1 MQPFDQWSV
10 ARPARFAEARG
21 QDVSWWDDWGPALP
35 VEGGLVASGLVRG
48 TRIVT
53 DARGVG
59 AEIITRMA
67 ERANKGI
74 VTRGRAYAR
83 SGQTISMTLEP
94 GRIHA
99 LVQGS
104 SARPYSVTIACA
116 VPPAH
121 RQRLIDAFRHALS
134 DPAAGIPARGSPAL
148 RDEIDACELLNG
160 VPITAK
166 CTCPYGAVCKHC
178 VALAYIAAERL
189 DGSPVAVATFFGVRD
204 EDLPDASDGPTPDTP
219 VDVARFE
226 RKQQARLA
234 RTLARLDATGAP
246 TRDELLQRAARIL
259 APPLTVRSQLE
270 LESPE

>member
-1 MQPFDQWSV
+1 M
-10 ARPARFAEARG
+10 
-21 QDVSWWDDWGPALP
+21 SWWDDWGPALP

-59 AEIITRMA
+59 AEIITRMV
-67 ERANKGI
+67 ERSNQGI

-104 SARPYSVTIACA
+104 SAQPYSVTIACT
-116 VPPAH
+116 VPPVH

-134 DPAAGIPARGSPAL
+134 NPAAGIPARGSPAL
-148 RDEIDACELLNG
+148 RDEIDACELLSG

-178 VALAYIAAERL
+178 VALAYIAADRL
-189 DGSPVAVATFFGVRD
+189 DGSPVAIATFFGVRD
-204 EDLPDASDGPTPDTP
+204 EDLRDEADGPTPDAP
-219 VDVARFE
+219 VEVERFE
-226 RKQQARLA
+226 KKQQARLA
-234 RTLARLDATGAP
+234 RTLARLDASGAP
-246 TRDELLQRAARIL
+246 TREELLQRAARIL
-259 APPLTVRSQLE
+259 APPPTVRAQLE
-270 LESPE
+270 LAPPE